1 MTFIRRM
8 IPFFPAIR
16 AGKPRKGLFAA
27 MLSVLFLLPVS
38 TRATDLSIRILS
50 DAAHA
55 HVLFTAELGQY
66 LVYDGDHRPIMELA
80 QGSALSVAIKD
91 GQIELKKGEE
101 LVGVFYNL
109 IFEGKGLKAI
119 FSLQAGNKP
128 ADQKRFFDDHLDVSV
143 DKTKLFFINHVD
155 LENYV
160 AGVVQSEVRGISD
173 QTDFYKVQAIIS
185 RTYAMGNLRRH
196 NEEGFDLCDNVHCQV
211 YKCRN
216 NTPIVLTAT
225 VQSAGEVIVDGKDH
239 LITASFFS
247 NSGGQTAN
255 SEDVWNSPVSYLRSV
270 VDTFSLGMKNAT
282 WEKVMPKSEWL
293 SFLAKTYHY
302 DIHDE
307 VMKDSALHF
316 EQPERKVNF
325 AGGIPLKNIR
335 RDLQLRSTFFS
346 VSVKGNDVILSGRGY
361 GHGVGLSQEGVV
373 RMIDLGYSVPEAI
386 GHYYTGVTIKLL
398 EELPAGKLGD

>member
-1 MTFIRRM
+1 MKNLHLNGTRWM
-8 IPFFPAIR
+8 S
-16 AGKPRKGLFAA
+16 G
-27 MLSVLFLLPVS
+27 MLLAFLMLLP
-38 TRATDLSIRILS
+38 AMGFGTDLSIRILS
-50 DAAHA
+50 DKSFSRAY
-55 HVLFTAELGQY
+55 FTAELGQY
-66 LVYDGDHRPIMELA
+66 RVYDGDHKPIMEMAAGESLLI
-80 QGSALSVAIKD
+80 SIKD
-91 GQIELKKGEE
+91 GQIDLRKNDE

-119 FSLQAGNKP
+119 FSLQEDSKNAE
-128 ADQKRFFDDHLDVSV
+128 QKRFYDDHLDVSV
-143 DKTKLFFINHVD
+143 DKMVLFFINHVD

-160 AGVVQSEVRGISD
+160 AGVVQSEVRSISD

-216 NTPIVLTAT
+216 NTPIILTAT
-225 VQSAGEVIVDGKDH
+225 VQSAGKVIVDGKDN
-239 LITASFFS
+239 LITASFYS

-255 SEDVWNSPVSYLRSV
+255 SEDVWNAPVSYLRSV
-270 VDTFSLGMKNAT
+270 PDTFSLGMKNAV
-282 WEKVMPKSEWL
+282 WEKVMPRSEWL
-293 SFLAKTYHY
+293 SFLNRKYGY
-302 DIHDE
+302 DIHNS

-316 EQPERKVNF
+316 QQPVRKVNF

-335 RDLQLRSTFFS
+335 RDMQLRSTFFS
-346 VSVKGNDVILSGRGY
+346 VDTKGNDVILSGRGY

-373 RMIDLGYSVPEAI
+373 RMIDLGYSVREAVE
-386 GHYYTGVTIKLL
+386 HYYTGVTIKSL

>member
-1 MTFIRRM
+1 MKNLSKNIIGFGM
-8 IPFFPAIR
+8 
-16 AGKPRKGLFAA
+16 GLI
-27 MLSVLFLLPVS
+27 LCFLLPARVS
-38 TRATDLSIRILS
+38 GTDLSVRVLS
-50 DAAHA
+50 DKAYPKAY
-55 HVLFTAELGQY
+55 FTAELGQY
-66 LVYDGDHRPIMELA
+66 RVYDGDHKPIMELA
-80 QGSALSVAIKD
+80 SGQTLRISIKD
-91 GQIELKKGEE
+91 GQIELHQGEE
-101 LVGVFYNL
+101 LVGIFYNL

-119 FSLQAGNKP
+119 FSLQDSRNST
-128 ADQKRFFDDHLDVSV
+128 QKCFYDDHLDVSV

-196 NEEGFDLCDNVHCQV
+196 NEEGFDLCDDVHCQV

-216 NTPIVLTAT
+216 NTPIILTAT
-225 VQSAGEVIVDGKDH
+225 VQSAGEVIVDGKDN
-239 LITASFFS
+239 LITASFYS

-255 SEDVWNSPVSYLRSV
+255 SEDVWNAPVSYLRSV
-270 VDTFSLGMKNAT
+270 PDTFSLGMKNAV

-293 SFLAKTYHY
+293 SFLNRKYQY
-302 DIHDE
+302 DIHNAA
-307 VMKDSALHF
+307 MKDSALHF
-316 EQPERKVNF
+316 QQPERKVNF

-335 RDLQLRSTFFS
+335 RDMQLRSTFFS
-346 VSVKGNDVILSGRGY
+346 VDTKGNDVILSGRGY

-373 RMIDLGYSVPEAI
+373 RMIDLGYSVREAI
-386 GHYYTGVTIKLL
+386 EYYYTGVTIKSL

>member
-1 MTFIRRM
+1 MENLNFMHSFCSFLIRNTRRVRFG
-8 IPFFPAIR
+8 IW
-16 AGKPRKGLFAA
+16 LT
-27 MLSVLFLLPVS
+27 LCFLLPTTVFGM
-38 TRATDLSIRILS
+38 DLSVRILS
-50 DAAHA
+50 TKAYPRAY
-55 HVLFTAELGQY
+55 FTAELGQY
-66 LVYDGDHRPIMELA
+66 LVYDGDHKPIMELA
-80 QGSALSVAIKD
+80 SGESLLISIKD
-91 GQIELKKGEE
+91 GQIELRKGEE
-101 LVGVFYNL
+101 LVGIFYNL

-119 FSLQAGNKP
+119 FSLKEDNRNNT
-128 ADQKRFFDDHLDVSV
+128 QKCFYDDHLDVSV
-143 DKTKLFFINHVD
+143 DKTVLFFINHVD

-196 NEEGFDLCDNVHCQV
+196 NDEGFDLCDDVHCQV

-216 NTPIVLTAT
+216 NTPIILTAT
-225 VQSAGEVIVDGKDH
+225 VQSAGNVIVDGKDN

-255 SEDVWNSPVSYLRSV
+255 SEDVWNAPVSYLRSV
-270 VDTFSLGMKNAT
+270 PDTFSLGMKNAV

-293 SFLAKTYHY
+293 SFLNRHY
-302 DIHDE
+302 QYEIHDA

-316 EQPERKVNF
+316 QQPERKIYF

-335 RDLQLRSTFFS
+335 RDMQLRSTFFS
-346 VSVKGNDVILSGRGY
+346 VNTKGNDVILSGRGY

-373 RMIDLGYSVPEAI
+373 RMIDLGYSVREAI
-386 GHYYTGVTIKLL
+386 EYYYTGVSIKTL